1 MAKFRQIWSHRQV
14 RIRLDVESGLWN
26 TWQHTRG
33 SRFESSYWQIY
44 AAYIGLTKA
53 AVYVTMYS
61 NLIKMEDEKSL
72 FVLFSGDIFS
82 KGHLRSAKLLA
93 KVESHEAV
101 SEILFW
107 IPCTNSNSKVLPDLP
122 WSSLVEGDE
131 QANWPSS
138 QIWMH
143 VLHIFGTL
151 CPQQLSTCADTSLHL
166 LLLAPWA
173 CWHSFQTECS
183 SASIYSLW

>member
-1 MAKFRQIWSHRQV
+1 MEHLAAYQRIQV
-14 RIRLDVESGLWN
+14 RIQLLANLCSLYRINKSCCLRHNVFKLNQNG
-26 TWQHTRG
+26 RRKKFV
-33 SRFESSYWQIY
+33 RFILY
-44 AAYIGLTKA
+44 
-53 AVYVTMYS
+53 
-61 NLIKMEDEKSL
+61 
-72 FVLFSGDIFS
+72 IFS